1 MASVSFKQGEAK
13 TLTLTVTEG
22 GTTVDLSA
30 ATLEFGVKKRKSDT
44 NYVIHKED
52 ADFNKDQATN
62 GIVSV
67 NLNAADT
74 NQDPWS
80 YIGELKVSFSASSID
95 KSADLT
101 VVIERAVID

>member
-22 GTTVDLSA
+22 GTAVDLSA
-30 ATLEFGVKKRKSDT
+30 ATLEFAVKKRKSDT
-44 NYVIHKED
+44 SYVIRKED
-52 ADFNKDQATN
+52 GDFDKTQAAD

-67 NLNAADT
+67 DLSAADT
-74 NQDPWS
+74 DQDPWS

-101 VVIERAVID
+101 VVIEQAVID